1 MCERL
6 LLWFY
11 LYSLLSQLPEI
22 QSFRVTI
29 KRGVML
35 PDRNEAPDIMALYN
49 RRCREIF
56 FAEYLVV
63 RNICLPLQC
72 QKRHESL
79 AQLV

>member
-56 FAEYLVV
+56 SPNVWLFGIFAYLCSVK
-63 RNICLPLQC
+63 NDMNL
-72 QKRHESL
+72 
-79 AQLV
+79 